1 MSAPAS
7 MRAAVYRRNDDVRI
21 ESLPVPRPGPGEF
34 LMRTVASGICGSD
47 VMEWYRVKR
56 APCVLGHEV
65 AGEVAE
71 VGEGVEGLR
80 KGDRVFVSH
89 HVPCNR
95 CRYCLRGDH
104 TACHTLHTT
113 NFDPGGFAEFI
124 RIPAINVRFGTFK
137 LPDEVSDEE
146 GVFIEPL
153 GCVVRG
159 QRAVGIAPG
168 ASVLVIGSG
177 IAGLLHIQ
185 LAAALGAGKVF
196 AVDIHPY
203 RIEAARRF
211 GADVLPGGEELP
223 GALRAANGGRL
234 ADRVILCAGAPSA
247 VESSLQ
253 CADEAGAVLLFA
265 PPAPGRD
272 YLLPLHQMWGQQIAL
287 VSTYGASPLDLAQS
301 IDLIR
306 ARRVNVRDMV
316 THRLPL
322 EEAQQGFRLVAE
334 AGESIKVI
342 LQP

>member
-1 MSAPAS
+1 MSVPAA

-21 ESLPVPRPGPGEF
+21 EKLPVPRPGPGEF
-34 LMRTVASGICGSD
+34 LMRARASGICGSD
-47 VMEWYRVKR
+47 VMEWYRAKR

-71 VGEGVEGLR
+71 VGAGVEGL
-80 KGDRVFVSH
+80 KEGDRVFVSH

-124 RIPAINVRFGTFK
+124 RVPAINVRFGTFK

-153 GCVVRG
+153 GCVLRG
-159 QRAVGIAPG
+159 QRAVGIEPG
-168 ASVLVIGSG
+168 MSVLVIGSG
-177 IAGLLHIQ
+177 IAGLLHVQ
-185 LAAALGAGKVF
+185 LAAALGAGRVF

-203 RIEAARRF
+203 RMEAARRF
-211 GADVLPGGEELP
+211 GAEVLPGGKDLP
-223 GALRAANGGRL
+223 AALRAANGGWL
-234 ADRVILCAGAPSA
+234 ADRVILCAGAPAA

-306 ARRVNVRDMV
+306 AGRVDVRGMV

-322 EEAQQGFRLVAE
+322 EEAQRGFKLVAE

-342 LQP
+342 LKP

>member
-1 MSAPAS
+1 MSAPAA
-7 MRAAVYRRNDDVRI
+7 MRAAVYYRNADVRI
-21 ESLPVPRPGPGEF
+21 EEMPVPRPGPGEF
-34 LMRTVASGICGSD
+34 LLRTVASGICGSD

-65 AGEVAE
+65 
-71 VGEGVEGLR
+71 VGEIAELGAGAGSFRV
-80 KGDRVFVSH
+80 GDRVSVSH

-124 RIPAINVRFGTFK
+124 RVPALNVQVGVFR
-137 LPDEVSDEE
+137 LPDEVSDDE

-159 QRAVGIAPG
+159 QRAMRLQPG
-168 ASVLVIGSG
+168 MSVLVVGSG

-185 LAAALGAGKVF
+185 LAAALGAGKIF
-196 AVDIHPY
+196 ATDIHPY

-211 GADVLPGGEELP
+211 GAEVLPGGRELP
-223 GALRAANGGRL
+223 EALRAANEGRL
-234 ADRVILCAGAPSA
+234 ADRVILCAGALPA
-247 VESSLQ
+247 VEASLR

-265 PPAPGRD
+265 PPAPGQDHRV
-272 YLLPLHQMWGQQIAL
+272 PLHELWGQQIAL
-287 VSTYGASPLDLAQS
+287 VSTYGAAPLDLAQA

-306 ARRVNVRDMV
+306 AGRVNVRGMV

-322 EEAQQGFRLVAE
+322 DQAQEGFRLVAE

-342 LQP
+342 LRP

>member
-1 MSAPAS
+1 MSVPAA

-21 ESLPVPRPGPGEF
+21 EEMPVPRPGPGEF
-34 LMRTVASGICGSD
+34 LMRTRASGICGSD
-47 VMEWYRVKR
+47 VMEWYRAKR

-71 VGEGVEGLR
+71 LGPGVEGWR

-95 CRYCLRGDH
+95 CRHCLRGDH
-104 TACHTLHTT
+104 TACRTLHST

-124 RIPAINVRFGTFK
+124 RVPPINVQVGAFK

-153 GCVVRG
+153 GCAVRG
-159 QRAVGIAPG
+159 QRAVGMEPG
-168 ASVLVIGSG
+168 MSVLVVGSG

-185 LAAALGAGKVF
+185 LAAALGAGRIF
-196 AVDIHPY
+196 AADIHPY
-203 RIEAARRF
+203 RAGAARRF
-211 GADVLPGGEELP
+211 GAEALPAGEGLP
-223 GALRAANGGRL
+223 AALREANEGRL
-234 ADRVILCAGAPSA
+234 ADRVLLCAGAPAA
-247 VESSLQ
+247 VEASLR
-253 CADEAGAVLLFA
+253 CAAEAGAVLLFA

-272 YLLPLHQMWGQQIAL
+272 YLLPLHELWGQQVAL
-287 VSTYGASPLDLAQS
+287 VSTYGAAPLDLAQAL
-301 IDLIR
+301 DLIR

-322 EEAQQGFRLVAE
+322 EEAQEGFRLVAE

-342 LQP
+342 LKP

>member
-1 MSAPAS
+1 MSVPAA

-21 ESLPVPRPGPGEF
+21 EEMPVPRPGPGEF

-65 AGEVAE
+65 AGEVA
-71 VGEGVEGLR
+71 GLGPGVEGWK

-95 CRYCLRGDH
+95 CRRCLMGDH
-104 TACHTLHTT
+104 TACPTLHAT

-124 RIPAINVRFGTFK
+124 RVPAINVRVGAFK

-146 GVFIEPL
+146 AVFIEPL

-159 QRAVGIAPG
+159 QRAARIQPG
-168 ASVLVIGSG
+168 MSVLVIGSG

-185 LAAALGAGKVF
+185 LAAALGAGRIF

-203 RIEAARRF
+203 RIEAARRL
-211 GADVLPGGEELP
+211 GAGVLPGGNELP
-223 GALRAANGGRL
+223 SALRAANEGRL
-234 ADRVILCAGAPSA
+234 ADRVILCAGAPPA
-247 VESSLQ
+247 VEASLR
-253 CADEAGAVLLFA
+253 CAEEAGSVLLFA
-265 PPAPGRD
+265 PPAPGQD
-272 YLLPLHQMWGQQIAL
+272 YRVPLHELWGQQVAL
-287 VSTYGASPLDLAQS
+287 VSTYGAAPLDLAQA
-301 IDLIR
+301 IELIR
-306 ARRVNVRDMV
+306 ARRVDVGGMV

-322 EEAQQGFRLVAE
+322 EAAQEGFRLVAE

-342 LQP
+342 LLP